1 MQVSERMRR
10 QQRELEAAAYNQRQ
24 VRQPQRKA
32 TETNHTWLSVTSDS
46 PALGVAGDNAVGKEG
61 GPCMHVWHS
70 CCVRGS
76 LQSSRGGKPEKAKH
90 VAVCVCFC
98 GALLLGLQVLLAQ
111 ERRLS
116 GLRTELTRKA
126 ESAEQTLSAKARLVE
141 EKLSAAAGADAGAG
155 AVAVAAAAGPWSG
168 FATLPVPRNRTPQP
182 SRVQQQCLFV
192 CLFGCILLTPQAR
205 WLSVQAGCHSC
216 GTAGRVRMHA
226 RTHACMGVSERVRRA
241 TSCLLVGVPPCA
253 CSS

>member
-1 MQVSERMRR
+1 MRR

-141 EKLSAAAGADAGAG
+141 EKLSAAAGADAGA
-155 AVAVAAAAGPWSG
+155 VAVAAAAGPWSG
-168 FATLPVPRNRTPQP
+168 FCHPARPAEQDAPAEPCSAAV
-182 SRVQQQCLFV
+182 FV
-192 CLFGCILLTPQAR
+192 CLFVWVHLADTPGKVAER
-205 WLSVQAGCHSC
+205 
-216 GTAGRVRMHA
+216 AGRLPQLWHCRACAHA
-226 RTHACMGVSERVRRA
+226 CTHAWA
-241 TSCLLVGVPPCA
+241 
-253 CSS
+253 